1 MIFSNSKY
9 IINLSIIL
17 IFISSCSSL
26 SNIKFWESE
35 EVDDD
40 EPRKLQNYNE
50 VFKIENSW
58 KISFDGENT
67 LGNFKPSFSGKNI
80 YFADTEGNVKSI
92 DISTGIVNWSIKL
105 DKLAS
110 GISSGFGVLI
120 VSNIIGEVI
129 CLDQEKGSILW
140 SRDVMGEVLSN
151 AAIDAKTIV
160 IKTSS
165 GELLG
170 LSKESGTTKW
180 SYRSKLPTLT
190 IRGSSSPIIEENKVY
205 ATFDSGRLGV
215 FELDSGF
222 LLWDSAISYVSG
234 NSELENIID
243 SDSKPV
249 IDGNFIYA
257 TNYQGSLS
265 IFDNAQ
271 RRQVWNSP
279 ISSFYEPVVLKG
291 IIAVIE
297 DDSDIKTFA
306 SKTLN
311 ESWSS
316 NEYKNRELSNAISH
330 KGQIIIGDLD
340 GFIHIINPLNG
351 QTIGRKKISRKP
363 IMTLYSRSNQFYAV
377 DNNFNLFSLSI

>member
-1 MIFSNSKY
+1 MIFSNNKY
-9 IINLSIIL
+9 IINLIIIL

-26 SNIKFWESE
+26 SNLKFWESE
-35 EVDDD
+35 EVEDD

-58 KISFDGENT
+58 EISFDGENT

-120 VSNIIGEVI
+120 VSNTTGEVI

-151 AAIDAKTIV
+151 AAIDAKIIV

-340 GFIHIINPLNG
+340 GFIHIINPVNG

>member
-1 MIFSNSKY
+1 
-9 IINLSIIL
+9 
-17 IFISSCSSL
+17 
-26 SNIKFWESE
+26 
-35 EVDDD
+35 
-40 EPRKLQNYNE
+40 
-50 VFKIENSW
+50 
-58 KISFDGENT
+58 
-67 LGNFKPSFSGKNI
+67 
-80 YFADTEGNVKSI
+80 
-92 DISTGIVNWSIKL
+92 
-105 DKLAS
+105 
-110 GISSGFGVLI
+110 
-120 VSNIIGEVI
+120 
-129 CLDQEKGSILW
+129 
-140 SRDVMGEVLSN
+140 MGEVLSN

-170 LSKESGTTKW
+170 LSKESGTTNW

-279 ISSFYEPVVLKG
+279 ISSFYEPVLLKG
-291 IIAVIE
+291 IIAIIE

-306 SKTLN
+306 SKTLM
-311 ESWSS
+311 
-316 NEYKNRELSNAISH
+316 IS
-330 KGQIIIGDLD
+330 KLC
-340 GFIHIINPLNG
+340 FFP
-351 QTIGRKKISRKP
+351 TSK
-363 IMTLYSRSNQFYAV
+363 
-377 DNNFNLFSLSI
+377 SLKSCAGVILTAPVPCSGSA